1 MPIHLIIPFLKK
13 YWKLGAI
20 AIVLFAAFTAGKKWE
35 EAKYAR
41 ERARTAEAVAVAITK
56 REHEIREQYRKQL
69 EEDTRARMLLQDDL
83 SLLRLRER
91 DLLSQIDEL
100 SLVKPASQIV
110 IEGCTEDEKII
121 ANPFSDDFVRLWN
134 DASRPPTTE

>member
-20 AIVLFAAFTAGKKWE
+20 AIVLFATFMAGKKWE

-41 ERARTAEAVAVAITK
+41 ERARTAEAIAEAITK
-56 REHEIREQYRKQL
+56 REQAIREQHRKQV
-69 EEDTRARMLLQDDL
+69 EEDALARELLQEDL
-83 SLLRLRER
+83 GLLRLRER
-91 DLLSQIDEL
+91 DLLSQINQL
-100 SLVKPASQIV
+100 SLVKPATQVV
-110 IEGCTEDEKII
+110 IEGCTEDEEII

-134 DASRPPTTE
+134 ESARPPTTD